1 MSIIG
6 KYTVNKEYLSH
17 WNSLFR
23 QKSWREKRSTHFSS
37 CHVLFLDY
45 SYFLFFWLVS
55 LFITMHHTQHN
66 PEAAKNQE
74 LNSFLL
80 HITEQSSMH
89 FMYFLLFFVCCCFF
103 IIFCLVSW
111 DFFTY
116 FCGKTE
122 NRFWFLRF
130 QCVCISQSFR
140 LLFCFLCLLSCN
152 FSKRQQS
159 KKRKKTKRMK

>member
-1 MSIIG
+1 MGNENQESLSDQIFEKTTGYNWSTYRDIWMEREREMSIIG

-74 LNSFLL
+74 LNSFFATCNQVVKYAFYVFPLIL
-80 HITEQSSMH
+80 RL
-89 FMYFLLFFVCCCFF
+89 LLFFH
-103 IIFCLVSW
+103 
-111 DFFTY
+111 Y
-116 FCGKTE
+116 FLSCVLGLLYLFLRE
-122 NRFWFLRF
+122 NR
-130 QCVCISQSFR
+130 
-140 LLFCFLCLLSCN
+140 
-152 FSKRQQS
+152 K
-159 KKRKKTKRMK
+159 